1 MSEATDN
8 IYTKIYIERTINDAY
23 LIIEEDDENCF
34 RDRTQDLGYDF
45 ETRMLIENELIG
57 ILPLRI
63 RQTEKGRQFMYSV
76 RGSSPLSDKY
86 ENLTL
91 DSKGLKMVIGGVQ
104 EGLSRLEE
112 YMIETDH
119 VILDPRYLF
128 IDNTSSILKMCVY
141 PYYEGNLR
149 EGLSKLADFIISKTN
164 HNEDLA
170 IDIAYG
176 FYRQIMAGD
185 YRFDELVELGTTQ
198 ETNQKKID
206 NGNNSVGRIIPTNTT
221 GKDEEI
227 RLSYEPPKPST
238 KQDNAVGKSILG
250 LLVFAAVVFC
260 LALCFLL
267 LYFGR

>member
-23 LIIEEDDENCF
+23 LIIEENDENCF

-185 YRFDELVELGTTQ
+185 YRFDELLEPGN
-198 ETNQKKID
+198 EKEF
-206 NGNNSVGRIIPTNTT
+206 GNNFQNSGTSSGISSKN
-221 GKDEEI
+221 
-227 RLSYEPPKPST
+227 YESNNERNSLYEAK
-238 KQDNAVGKSILG
+238 KQAHYDNSVGKSILG
-250 LLVFAAVVFC
+250 LLIFAAVVFC

-267 LYFGR
+267 LYFGC